1 MGGAYVDA
9 ALFGDVHDEAYEGVR
24 LVLGEVIV
32 VGLYVQ
38 EARLV
43 VVVHAE
49 EEGAHAGPIA
59 RLVARHGLLGRA
71 VRHGVGGGVEGISA
85 MDWTQW
91 GSPPDLVGLGVAP

>member
-9 ALFGDVHDEAYEGVR
+9 ALFGDVDDEAYEGVR

-49 EEGAHAGPIA
+49 EEGAPRVGIA
-59 RLVARHGLLGRA
+59 SGGMANGIAAKVE
-71 VRHGVGGGVEGISA
+71 VRR
-85 MDWTQW
+85 
-91 GSPPDLVGLGVAP
+91 